1 MSIFA
6 ADRLELESVNTL
18 FGDHY
23 DVYRAFQEMW
33 VGAKHLTDPAFNP
46 VPFDRIAHL
55 LADGDSNTAVRSCS
69 RLDVVNEP
77 LAPETISTP
86 LREHEVPTFEEPGSL
101 GELERRHVIT
111 STGNLLLLW
120 DGDGQALSA
129 TTTSLCDRLS
139 AGC

>member
-33 VGAKHLTDPAFNP
+33 VGAKHLTDPAFYS

-55 LADGDSNTAVRSCS
+55 LTDGDSNATVRGCS
-69 RLDVVNEP
+69 RLNVINESVTP
-77 LAPETISTP
+77 NTLPAP
-86 LREHEVPTFEEPGSL
+86 LREHKVSAFEEP
-101 GELERRHVIT
+101 
-111 STGNLLLLW
+111 
-120 DGDGQALSA
+120 
-129 TTTSLCDRLS
+129 
-139 AGC
+139 